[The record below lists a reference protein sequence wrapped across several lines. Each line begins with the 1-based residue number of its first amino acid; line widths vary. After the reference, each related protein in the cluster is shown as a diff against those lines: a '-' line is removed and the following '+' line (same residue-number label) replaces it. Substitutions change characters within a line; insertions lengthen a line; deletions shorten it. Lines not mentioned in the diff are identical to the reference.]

1 MRARSDLY
9 IKIQLGEQLCVLLQR
24 KLLSC
29 FCCLFA
35 PRRCLLPALMSC
47 LVQRETSLGSSR
59 LSGWLLNLKKTTR
72 PAVLVS
78 YRGHTEV
85 RTMTPVWL
93 LYDIFSS
100 LTSAFV
106 KIRTPLHD

>member
-1 MRARSDLY
+1 
-9 IKIQLGEQLCVLLQR
+9 
-24 KLLSC
+24 
-29 FCCLFA
+29 
-35 PRRCLLPALMSC
+35 MSC

-59 LSGWLLNLKKTTR
+59 FSGWLLNLKKTTK

-78 YRGHTEV
+78 YRSHTEV
-85 RTMTPVWL
+85 STITPVCL

-106 KIRTPLHD
+106 KIRTPLHDCPPSPNDESGEGGQSWSGDIKCCAGQGRKN